1 MEATARKPGNVHPGA
16 SFADLRFEDFVKAAA
31 AIAGP
36 LAATQQLGLGAAI
49 LDAVVATR
57 SATGTNV
64 NLGIILLLAPLA
76 AVPAEQPL
84 LSGIVNVLDRTT
96 VEDAESVFAA
106 IRHAQPGGLGKASSQ
121 DISDRP
127 TVTLQQA
134 MALAADRDRIAE
146 QYVTNFA
153 IVFEARDHLCELLH
167 RHADWEQAIIELQVW
182 MLSRWPDTLIARKC
196 GREVAEAATIRAKK
210 LIEVSNSLAKIPPQD
225 LDEFDAWLRADG
237 HRRNPGTTADL
248 IAAVLFAAARDGL
261 IILPSRAD
269 IMKQATGIQSS

>member
-16 SFADLRFEDFVKAAA
+16 SFADLCFEDFVKAAA
-31 AIAGP
+31 AIARP

-49 LDAVVATR
+49 LEAVVATR

-84 LSGIVNVLDRTT
+84 QSGIADVLERTSI
-96 VEDAESVFAA
+96 EDAENVFAA
-106 IRHAQPGGLGKASSQ
+106 IRHAQPGGLGEASSQ
-121 DISDRP
+121 DISERP

-146 QYVTNFA
+146 QYVTDFVT
-153 IVFEARDHLCELLH
+153 VFEARDHLCELLK
-167 RHADWEQAIIELQVW
+167 RHANWEEAIIALQVW
-182 MLSRWPDTLIARKC
+182 MLSRWHDTLIARKC
-196 GREVAEAATIRAKK
+196 GRLVAEEATIRAKR
-210 LIEVSNSLAKIPPQD
+210 LIELSNSLAKIPQQD

-269 IMKQATGIQSS
+269 IMKRATEIQDS